1 MPYSP
6 ERLFRVCC
14 LLLRLLCQEVPFVGS
29 FIFAYGSFWIW
40 IISELCSVDW
50 TKSETEVKAR
60 LKDIRKKLK
69 ACTPRVWPVQNI
81 DPDR

>member
-1 MPYSP
+1 MLGSP
-6 ERLFRVCC
+6 ELLFRVVVCC
-14 LLLRLLCQEVPFVGS
+14 SGFCAKKFLSLDQ

>member
-1 MPYSP
+1 MRS
-6 ERLFRVCC
+6 RTSVSGCC